1 MGEAPAPSSMHP
13 PGEAATIT
21 ASSAPHMVL
30 FTDWKPNVCRVNAYP
45 EEPATPVLKDCAH
58 ILAASLQSS
67 ISPSGEPQCPMS
79 SQSPHGLAP
88 GERWQEI
95 RGSGHFPPRPLQTTE
110 SSRASHSAPDMGPL
124 SAHDSPLRFLSW
136 LCTTSYWWQW

>member
-30 FTDWKPNVCRVNAYP
+30 FTDWKPNVCQVNAYP

-67 ISPSGEPQCPMS
+67 ISPSGESQCPHVFPIPTWLGPRGAVAGDQRVRAFS
-79 SQSPHGLAP
+79 SPA
-88 GERWQEI
+88 
-95 RGSGHFPPRPLQTTE
+95 
-110 SSRASHSAPDMGPL
+110 
-124 SAHDSPLRFLSW
+124 
-136 LCTTSYWWQW
+136 TSDN